1 MIHIGTVYSTLLNK
15 SFAQISARGI
25 TCVSQKHLSL
35 EEAKTVYSQ
44 KRPQSGA
51 TEGTLYRL
59 YMSLPR
65 QRPNPHAQ
73 KYNLFKLERTYF
85 LIFNDHAYTFSDNAQ
100 GILLHNCK
108 IM

>member
-1 MIHIGTVYSTLLNK
+1 MIHIGTAYSTLLNK
-15 SFAQISARGI
+15 SFAQISVRGI

-59 YMSLPR
+59 YLSLPR

-73 KYNLFKLERTYF
+73 KYNLFKLESN
-85 LIFNDHAYTFSDNAQ
+85 IFSDFQ
-100 GILLHNCK
+100 
-108 IM
+108 

>member
-1 MIHIGTVYSTLLNK
+1 MIHIGTAYSTLLNK
-15 SFAQISARGI
+15 SFAQISVRGI

-59 YMSLPR
+59 YLSLPR
-65 QRPNPHAQ
+65 QKA
-73 KYNLFKLERTYF
+73 KSTYP
-85 LIFNDHAYTFSDNAQ
+85 
-100 GILLHNCK
+100 K
-108 IM
+108 IQPIQARK